1 MEQPTFTAHVLDTT
15 RGVPAENIS
24 VSVFKLSTS
33 SGTLTQE
40 QLATAITNSNGRVGQ
55 WNVPLKEVE
64 SGVYK
69 FRFDTGPY
77 YDAMSV
83 ETFYPYVE
91 LTVQIKKGQHYHI
104 PLLLSPFGFTT
115 YRGS

>member
-1 MEQPTFTAHVLDTT
+1 MNQPAFTAHVLDTT

-24 VSVFKLSTS
+24 VSVFKINH
-33 SGTLTQE
+33 SGTTLAQE
-40 QLATAITNSNGRVGQ
+40 QLATATTNTNGRVGQ

-64 SGVYK
+64 SGIYK
-69 FRFDTGPY
+69 FRFETGPY
-77 YDAMSV
+77 YDALSV

-91 LTVQIKKGQHYHI
+91 LTVHIKKGQHYHI